1 MKSFK
6 MYDILKNHIEKIISL
21 TDSEFEF
28 VASLF
33 TPKVYKKGQFIF
45 HEGEYLTKNFF
56 VCKGLVKL
64 VYNDS
69 DAREHIVSFAME
81 DWWETDFEAFYTQ
94 KKTTMSLICLEET
107 DVLFI
112 TYDDYKHLC
121 NALPKIEHFF
131 LEKVYFGFIA
141 AQKRI
146 ISALTL
152 NTAERYR
159 QLIEGYPNLI
169 QRVPKSQLAAYL
181 GVSRETLSRISI

>member
-1 MKSFK
+1 MKSCE
-6 MYDILKNHIEKIISL
+6 MYDMLKNHIEKIISL

-33 TPKVYKKGQFIF
+33 TSKIYKKGQFIF

-56 VCKGLVKL
+56 VYRGLVKL
-64 VYNDS
+64 VFNDS

-81 DWWETDFEAFYTQ
+81 DWWETDFEAFYTH
-94 KKTTMSLICLEET
+94 KKTTMSFICLEDT

-121 NALPKIEHFF
+121 NALPKMEHFF
-131 LEKVYFGFIA
+131 LEKAYFGFIA

-146 ISALTL
+146 LSALTL

-159 QLIEGYPNLI
+159 QLIERYPNLI

-181 GVSRETLSRISI
+181 GVSRETLSRISL

>member
-1 MKSFK
+1 

-33 TPKVYKKGQFIF
+33 TPKVYRKGQFIF

-56 VCKGLVKL
+56 VCRGLVKL

-94 KKTTMSLICLEET
+94 KKTTIGKWHCRKSRTTRRMQM
-107 DVLFI
+107 LFTGI
-112 TYDDYKHLC
+112 WKPMP
-121 NALPKIEHFF
+121 LP
-131 LEKVYFGFIA
+131 
-141 AQKRI
+141 
-146 ISALTL
+146 
-152 NTAERYR
+152 
-159 QLIEGYPNLI
+159 
-169 QRVPKSQLAAYL
+169 
-181 GVSRETLSRISI
+181 